1 MEQKLSDTLVKA
13 IDRSNPMMQN
23 LQLASRFNKLID
35 EGSGS
40 DNNGIY
46 KLICKKSEFRF
57 VADKDQLSSGEITEY
72 EGGIIYP
79 LHLMNYG
86 IKYMYHLAE
95 LPETLDGYSIS
106 SLMIINHYRG
116 STVID
121 VKFKLEKDG
130 VYKQEIEAG
139 LYKIPIHTKLYEN
152 DNNYSFKIG
161 ELHIEVIDE

>member
-46 KLICKKSEFRF
+46 KLICKKSNFRF
-57 VADKDQLSSGEITEY
+57 ISDENRLYSGDITKY
-72 EGGIIYP
+72 EGGVIYP
-79 LHLMNYG
+79 LHLIDYG
-86 IKYMYHLAE
+86 INYMYSLAE

-106 SLMIINHYRG
+106 DLIMRNHYRG
-116 STVID
+116 NTVID
-121 VKFKLEKDG
+121 VKFRLKKDG
-130 VYKQEIEAG
+130 AYKQEIEAG
-139 LYKIPIHTKLYEN
+139 LYKIPIHTKLYAG
-152 DNNYSFKIG
+152 DDYSFKIG

>member
-23 LQLASRFNKLID
+23 LQLASRFNKLVD

-46 KLICKKSEFRF
+46 KLICKKSNFRF
-57 VADKDQLSSGEITEY
+57 VADGNQLNSGEITEY

-79 LHLMNYG
+79 LHLINYG
-86 IKYMYHLAE
+86 IKYMYDLAE

-106 SLMIINHYRG
+106 DLIITNNYRG

-121 VKFKLEKDG
+121 IKFRLEKNG
-130 VYKQEIEAG
+130 AYKQEIESG
-139 LYKIPIHTKLYEN
+139 LYKIPIHTKLYKN
-152 DNNYSFKIG
+152 DNSYSFKIG